1 MKRRTSHPQALIFKL
16 LAHFKTGS
24 QKPFQKRFQKRA
36 VHLLLFMLLGMLLV
50 DTGAIAQT
58 ELPDFRQNASPRET
72 KPDTKPATGTPNQA
86 TLPATVQ
93 LKPLSPGQYVL
104 EFNRSPVVGTRLQLR
119 GIYDESRLR
128 FTRPRSWETKSVK
141 VSLRFRHSPALYA
154 TRSNLTVLINGASVG
169 SVPLNK
175 PQGEIGTAIYD
186 VPTHLL
192 QDYNEVVIAA
202 LQNNSPTCTQD
213 PFDPSLWTEILPDSK
228 IVFDL
233 APKPVSLDFS
243 RYPFPLF
250 DELSLSPNE
259 IAYLLPNTPD
269 EAWLTAASRFQSS
282 LGRLAQFR
290 PIDTRLV
297 KQVNELSPG
306 ERLVIIGTTQTQP
319 VLKSLKLPLK
329 LQGDRWLDE
338 TQKAIAD
345 DVGVLMLATSPDKKS
360 LVLVATGNTP
370 AAASKA
376 VQFLLQSRDRQIGTG
391 SVILVKDLAD
401 VPTPHP
407 RDWPGYLPVEN
418 SFQLKDLLT
427 QANEPFQDIT
437 TRGSDA
443 PPVEIDFRA
452 LPDDRFLVGNV
463 LNLRFSHG
471 PQLNPL
477 TSLLEVQ
484 LDGLPLAGRK
494 LDAVDG
500 MRNGTFKVDLPAD
513 RIKPNSKLQIRFRL
527 DPRERRSCNRALDQQ
542 LWGTVHADTSF
553 DLKRENIARLPDL
566 ELLQV
571 GYPFAAPQDLSQTAI
586 ALPKDPTPAELLL
599 LLEVSERLGRL
610 SKAESIKLNV
620 YRADQLPADVQK
632 SQHLIALGERSR
644 FPLPDVFQS
653 TGFNLDRLFERR
665 RDGAAIR
672 TLPDVEGVAKQ
683 MVSPWNSDR
692 VLLALTAQSSTGIQ
706 QLQALFEQDALFY
719 QLREDTVLISAN
731 ETTVQANGPDAYTLE
746 FLQQA
751 RQHTTLSEANWH
763 DRLMQRVGGYWL
775 LLIPSTVLIALLMYG
790 VGQAWLNRYPS
801 QEKQ

>member
-1 MKRRTSHPQALIFKL
+1 MKRYTSRPPVSLFRTSAYSKL
-16 LAHFKTGS
+16 YS
-24 QKPFQKRFQKRA
+24 QKRVAGFLS
-36 VHLLLFMLLGMLLV
+36 LLLFGMLLANS
-50 DTGAIAQT
+50 GAIAQT
-58 ELPDFRQNASPRET
+58 ELPDFRQNAIPPET
-72 KPDTKPATGTPNQA
+72 KPDRRPATGTPNQA

-154 TRSNLTVLINGASVG
+154 TRSNLTVLVNGASVG

-175 PQGEIGTAIYD
+175 PQGEIGNAIYD
-186 VPTHLL
+186 VPISLL

-213 PFDPSLWTEILPDSK
+213 PYDPSLWTEILPDSK

-233 APKPVSLDFS
+233 VPRPVTLDFS

-259 IAYLLPNTPD
+259 LAYLLPSAVD

-297 KQVNELSPG
+297 KRVNELSPG
-306 ERLVIIGTTQTQP
+306 ERLVVIGTTQMQP

-338 TQKAIAD
+338 TQKPIAD
-345 DVGVLMLATSPDKKS
+345 DVGVLMLTTSPDAKS

-391 SVILVKDLAD
+391 SVILVKDLTN
-401 VPTPHP
+401 VPTPDP
-407 RDWPGYLPVEN
+407 RDWPGYLPIEN

-443 PPVEIDFRA
+443 PPIEIDFRA

-463 LNLRFSHG
+463 LNLRYSYG

-500 MRNGTFKVDLPAD
+500 VRNGTFRVDLPAD
-513 RIKPNSKLQIRFRL
+513 KIKPNSKLQIRFRL
-527 DPRERRSCNRALDQQ
+527 DPRERRSCNRAIDQQ

-553 DLKRENIARLPDL
+553 ELKRENMARVPDL
-566 ELLQV
+566 KLLQV

-586 ALPKDPTPAELLL
+586 ALPQNPNPAELLL

-620 YRADQLPADVQK
+620 YRAGQLPDEVRK
-632 SQHLIALGERSR
+632 THHLIALGERSR
-644 FPLPDVFQS
+644 FPLPEAFPS
-653 TGFNLDRLFERR
+653 SGFNLEALFERKR
-665 RDGAAIR
+665 EGAAIR

-683 MVSPWNSDR
+683 IVSPWNGDR
-692 VLLALTAQSSTGIQ
+692 VFLALTGQSSTGIQ

-731 ETTVQANGPDAYTLE
+731 DAAVQANSPDAYTLE

-751 RQHTTLSEANWH
+751 RQRTTLSEANWR

-775 LLIPSTVLIALLMYG
+775 LLIPGTILIALLMYG
-790 VGQAWLNRYPS
+790 AGQAWLNRYPS

>member
-1 MKRRTSHPQALIFKL
+1 MKRQTLHHQVFISNL
-16 LAHFKTGS
+16 LACFKKSS
-24 QKPFQKRFQKRA
+24 QKR
-36 VHLLLFMLLGMLLV
+36 VTGLLLFTLLGLLIV
-50 DTGAIAQT
+50 DTVAIAQT
-58 ELPDFRQNASPRET
+58 ELPDFRQNAIPREP
-72 KPDTKPATGTPNQA
+72 KPDRRPATGTPNQA

-104 EFNRSPVVGTRLQLR
+104 EFNRSPIVGTRLQLR

-128 FTRPRSWETKSVK
+128 FTRPRSWDTKSVK
-141 VSLRFRHSPALYA
+141 VLLRFRHSPALYA
-154 TRSNLTVLINGASVG
+154 TRSNLTVLVNGASVG

-213 PFDPSLWTEILPDSK
+213 PYDPSLWTEILPDSK
-228 IVFDL
+228 VVFDL
-233 APKPVSLDFS
+233 TPKPVPLDFS

-259 IAYLLPNTPD
+259 LAYLLPTTLD
-269 EAWLTAASRFQSS
+269 ETWLTAASRFQSS

-306 ERLVIIGTTQTQP
+306 ERLVIIGTTQMQP

-345 DVGVLMLATSPDKKS
+345 DVGMLMLTTSPDGKS

-370 AAASKA
+370 AAVSKA

-401 VPTPHP
+401 VPTPDP

-443 PPVEIDFRA
+443 PPIEIDFRA
-452 LPDDRFLVGNV
+452 LPDDRFSVGNV

-494 LDAVDG
+494 LDAIDG
-500 MRNGTFKVDLPAD
+500 IRNGTFKVDLPAE

-553 DLKRENIARLPDL
+553 DLKRENMARLPDL
-566 ELLQV
+566 KLLQV

-586 ALPKDPTPAELLL
+586 ALPKAPTPAELLL

-620 YRADQLPADVQK
+620 YRADQLPTEVQK
-632 SQHLIALGERSR
+632 SRHLIAIGERSR
-644 FPLPDVFQS
+644 FPLPDAFQS
-653 TGFNLDRLFERR
+653 AGFNLETLFERR
-665 RDGAAIR
+665 RDEAIVR

-683 MVSPWNSDR
+683 MVSPWNGDR
-692 VLLALTAQSSTGIQ
+692 VLLALTGQSSTGIQ

-731 ETTVQANGPDAYTLE
+731 DATLQANSPDAYTLE

-751 RQHTTLSEANWH
+751 KQRTTLSEANWR

-775 LLIPSTVLIALLMYG
+775 LLIPGTVLIALLMYG

>member
-1 MKRRTSHPQALIFKL
+1 
-16 LAHFKTGS
+16 
-24 QKPFQKRFQKRA
+24 
-36 VHLLLFMLLGMLLV
+36 
-50 DTGAIAQT
+50 
-58 ELPDFRQNASPRET
+58 
-72 KPDTKPATGTPNQA
+72 
-86 TLPATVQ
+86 
-93 LKPLSPGQYVL
+93 
-104 EFNRSPVVGTRLQLR
+104 
-119 GIYDESRLR
+119 
-128 FTRPRSWETKSVK
+128 
-141 VSLRFRHSPALYA
+141 
-154 TRSNLTVLINGASVG
+154 ASVG

-228 IVFDL
+228 VVFDL
-233 APKPVSLDFS
+233 APKPVPLDFS

-259 IAYLLPNTPD
+259 LAYLLPSTPD
-269 EAWLTAASRFQSS
+269 EAWLTATSRFQSS

-345 DVGVLMLATSPDKKS
+345 DVGVLMLTTSPDNKS

-401 VPTPHP
+401 VPTPDP

-443 PPVEIDFRA
+443 PPIEIDFRA

-463 LNLRFSHG
+463 LTLRFSHG

-494 LDAVDG
+494 LDAIDG
-500 MRNGTFKVDLPAD
+500 IRNGAFKVDLPAD
-513 RIKPNSKLQIRFRL
+513 QIKPNSKLQIRFRL

-553 DLKRENIARLPDL
+553 DLKRENMARLPDL
-566 ELLQV
+566 KLLQV

-586 ALPKDPTPAELLL
+586 ALPNNPTPAELLL

-620 YRADQLPADVQK
+620 YRADQLPAEVQK
-632 SQHLIALGERSR
+632 SLHLIAIGERSR

-653 TGFNLDRLFERR
+653 TGFNLETLFERR

-683 MVSPWNSDR
+683 VVSPWNGDR

-731 ETTVQANGPDAYTLE
+731 DATVQANGPDAYTLE

-751 RQHTTLSEANWH
+751 QQRTTLSEANWR

-775 LLIPSTVLIALLMYG
+775 LLIPSTILIALLMYG

>member
-1 MKRRTSHPQALIFKL
+1 MKRQPSHHQVFAPRLIMRFKRR
-16 LAHFKTGS
+16 S
-24 QKPFQKRFQKRA
+24 QKRVISLP
-36 VHLLLFMLLGMLLV
+36 LFMLMGMLLA
-50 DTGAIAQT
+50 DTVAIPAGIASQIAQT
-58 ELPDFRQNASPRET
+58 ELPDFRQNAVPRET
-72 KPDTKPATGTPNQA
+72 KPDAKPATGTPNQA

-154 TRSNLTVLINGASVG
+154 TRSNLTVLVNGASVG

-228 IVFDL
+228 VVFDL
-233 APKPVSLDFS
+233 APKPVPLDFS

-259 IAYLLPNTPD
+259 LAYLLPSAPD

-338 TQKAIAD
+338 TQKPVSD
-345 DVGVLMLATSPDKKS
+345 EVGVLMLTTSPDGKS

-401 VPTPHP
+401 VPTPDP
-407 RDWPGYLPVEN
+407 RDWPGYLPTEN
-418 SFQLKDLLT
+418 AFQLKDLQT

-443 PPVEIDFRA
+443 PPIEIDFRA

-500 MRNGTFKVDLPAD
+500 TKNGTFKVDLPAD
-513 RIKPNSKLQIRFRL
+513 KIKPNSKLQVRFQL

-553 DLKRENIARLPDL
+553 DLKRENVARLPDL
-566 ELLQV
+566 KLLQV
-571 GYPFAAPQDLSQTAI
+571 GYPFAAPQDLSQVAI
-586 ALPKDPTPAELLL
+586 ALPKVPTTAELAL

-620 YRADQLPADVQK
+620 YRADQLPAETQK
-632 SQHLIALGERSR
+632 SRHLIAIGERSR
-644 FPLPDVFQS
+644 FPLPDAFQAS
-653 TGFNLDRLFERR
+653 GFNLETLFERR
-665 RDGAAIR
+665 RDDAAVR

-683 MVSPWNSDR
+683 MVSPWNGDR
-692 VLLALTAQSSTGIQ
+692 VLLALTAQSSIGIQ

-731 ETTVQANGPDAYTLE
+731 DATVQANDPDAYTLE

-751 RQHTTLSEANWH
+751 RQRTTLSEANWR

-775 LLIPSTVLIALLMYG
+775 LLIPGTILIALLMYG

>member
-1 MKRRTSHPQALIFKL
+1 MLISGL
-16 LAHFKTGS
+16 
-24 QKPFQKRFQKRA
+24 P
-36 VHLLLFMLLGMLLV
+36 LV
-50 DTGAIAQT
+50 NTVAIAQT
-58 ELPDFRQNASPRET
+58 ELPDYRQNAIPRET
-72 KPDTKPATGTPNQA
+72 KPGNSPATGTPNQA

-128 FTRPRSWETKSVK
+128 FTRPRNWETQSVK

-154 TRSNLTVLINGASVG
+154 TRSNLTVMINGASVG

-186 VPTHLL
+186 VPTNLL
-192 QDYNEVVIAA
+192 QDYNEVVIAV

-213 PFDPSLWTEILPDSK
+213 PYDPSLWTEILPDSK
-228 IVFDL
+228 VVFDL
-233 APKPVSLDFS
+233 APKPVPLDFS

-259 IAYLLPNTPD
+259 LAYLLPNTPD

-297 KQVNELSPG
+297 NQVGELTPG
-306 ERLVIIGTTQTQP
+306 ERLVVIGTTQTQP
-319 VLKSLKLPLK
+319 TLKSLKLPLK

-338 TQKAIAD
+338 TQKPIAD
-345 DVGVLMLATSPDKKS
+345 DVGVLMLTTTPDAKS
-360 LVLVATGNTP
+360 LVLIATGNTP

-391 SVILVKDLAD
+391 SVILVKDLAE
-401 VPTPHP
+401 VPTPAP
-407 RDWPGYLPVEN
+407 RDWPGYLPIEN
-418 SFQLKDLLT
+418 SFQLKDLNT

-443 PPVEIDFRA
+443 PPIEIDFRA

-463 LNLRFSHG
+463 LNLRYSHG
-471 PQLNPL
+471 PQINPL

-484 LDGLPLAGRK
+484 LDGLPLAGRR

-500 MRNGTFKVDLPAD
+500 TKNGSFKVDLPAD
-513 RIKPNSKLQIRFRL
+513 KIKPNSKLQVRFQL

-542 LWGTVHADTSF
+542 LWGTVHADTQF
-553 DLKRENIARLPDL
+553 DLKRENLAQLPDL
-566 ELLQV
+566 KLLQV

-586 ALPKDPTPAELLL
+586 VLPKAPNPSELLL

-610 SKAESIKLNV
+610 SQAESIKLSA
-620 YRADQLPADVQK
+620 YRADKLPAEVQK
-632 SQHLIALGERSR
+632 TQHLVAIGERSR
-644 FPLPDVFQS
+644 FPLPDAFQS
-653 TGFNLDRLFERR
+653 AGFNLETLFERQ
-665 RDGAAIR
+665 RDGATIR

-683 MVSPWNSDR
+683 LVSPWNGDR
-692 VLLALTAQSSTGIQ
+692 MLLALTGQSSTGIQ

-731 ETTVQANGPDAYTLE
+731 DAAVQTNSPDAYTLE

-751 RQHTTLSEANWH
+751 RQHTILSEANWR

-775 LLIPSTVLIALLMYG
+775 LLIPGMILIALLMYG
-790 VGQAWLNRYPS
+790 IGQAWLNRYPTH
-801 QEKQ
+801 EKQ

>member
-1 MKRRTSHPQALIFKL
+1 M
-16 LAHFKTGS
+16 
-24 QKPFQKRFQKRA
+24 
-36 VHLLLFMLLGMLLV
+36 LFVLMGMLLV
-50 DTGAIAQT
+50 DTVAIAQT
-58 ELPDFRQNASPRET
+58 ELPDFRQNAIPRET
-72 KPDTKPATGTPNQA
+72 KPDAKPTTGTPNQA

-154 TRSNLTVLINGASVG
+154 TRSNLTVLVNGASVG

-228 IVFDL
+228 VVFDL
-233 APKPVSLDFS
+233 APKPVPLDFS

-259 IAYLLPNTPD
+259 LAYLLPSTPD
-269 EAWLTAASRFQSS
+269 EVWLTAASRFQSS

-306 ERLVIIGTTQTQP
+306 ERLVIFGTAQTQP

-338 TQKAIAD
+338 TQKPVSDEA
-345 DVGVLMLATSPDKKS
+345 GVLMLTTSPDGKS
-360 LVLVATGNTP
+360 LVLVATGNTS

-401 VPTPHP
+401 VPTPDP
-407 RDWPGYLPVEN
+407 RDWPGYLPAEN
-418 SFQLKDLLT
+418 AFQLKDLQT

-443 PPVEIDFRA
+443 PPIEIDFRA

-500 MRNGTFKVDLPAD
+500 TKNSTFKVDLPAD
-513 RIKPNSKLQIRFRL
+513 KIRPNSKLQVRFHL

-553 DLKRENIARLPDL
+553 DLKRENMARLPDL
-566 ELLQV
+566 KLLQV
-571 GYPFAAPQDLSQTAI
+571 GYPFAAPQDLSQVAI
-586 ALPKDPTPAELLL
+586 ALPKDPTAAELGL

-620 YRADQLPADVQK
+620 YRADRLPAEVQK
-632 SQHLIALGERSR
+632 SRHLIAIGERSR
-644 FPLPDVFQS
+644 FPLPDAFQS
-653 TGFNLDRLFERR
+653 TGFNLETLFERR
-665 RDGAAIR
+665 RDEATVR

-683 MVSPWNSDR
+683 MVSPWNGDR
-692 VLLALTAQSSTGIQ
+692 VLLALTAQSTTGIQ

-731 ETTVQANGPDAYTLE
+731 DATMQANSPDAYTLE

-751 RQHTTLSEANWH
+751 RQRTTLSEANWR

-775 LLIPSTVLIALLMYG
+775 LLIPGTILIALLMYG
-790 VGQAWLNRYPS
+790 VGQAWLNRYPT